1 MTNLLQYYNKQLSQT
16 DTMKLLH
23 NLLKD
28 EITNQ
33 EKHDN
38 ITAKYNNK

>member
-1 MTNLLQYYNKQLSQT
+1 MNNLLQYYDKQLSQT

-28 EITNQ
+28 EITKQ

-38 ITAKYNNK
+38 ITANYNNQ